1 MPIAGA
7 FIVPHPPLIVPA
19 VGRGE
24 EEKIRRTV
32 DAYQQIGRQI
42 AALSPETVVVISPHS
57 VLYGNYIHIS
67 PGGWARGDFGQFRA
81 PEVAVRKAYDTE
93 LVEKL
98 CEEAARAGIPAG
110 TRGERNPSLDHG
122 VLVPLTFI
130 EPYLSDYRLVRLS
143 ISGLPLLTHYCFG
156 ECIARAVQA
165 LDRRV
170 VLVASGDLSHR
181 LREDG
186 PYGYAPEGPEFD
198 RRATEAM
205 ASGDFLSL
213 MRLDADFC
221 EQAGECGLRSFIEMA
236 GALDGRAVKPELLS
250 YEGPFG
256 VGYAVCRFEIGGEDG
271 TRHFGD
277 RFEQEQR
284 RSLNDRREN
293 EDAYVRLARESLET
307 FVTGQRTLPRPPDLP
322 EELTGR
328 RAGVFV
334 SLKKDGRLRGCI
346 GTIGPVTGCVADEI
360 IRNAVSAGTEDPR
373 FDPVEADELE
383 SLVYS
388 VDVLGEPEP
397 VEPDHPQLDP
407 KRYGVIVTSGR
418 RRGLLLPDLEGV
430 DTPTQQIAIALQKAG
445 IAKTE
450 RFALERFEV
459 VRHT

>member
-1 MPIAGA
+1 MPIVGT

-24 EEKIRRTV
+24 EGKIRRTV
-32 DAYQQIGRQI
+32 DAYQKVGRQV

-57 VLYGNYIHIS
+57 VLYSNYLHIS
-67 PGGWARGDFGQFRA
+67 PGGWVRGDFGQFRA
-81 PEVAVRKAYDTE
+81 PEVAVRRAYDTE

-110 TRGERNPSLDHG
+110 THGERNPSLDHG

-143 ISGLPLLTHYCFG
+143 IAGLPFLTHYRFG
-156 ECIARAVQA
+156 ECIARAAQA

-186 PYGYAPEGPEFD
+186 PYGFAPEGPEFD

-213 MRLDADFC
+213 LRMDPDFC
-221 EQAGECGLRSFIEMA
+221 ERAGECGLRSFIEMA
-236 GALDGRAVKPELLS
+236 GALDGRAVRPELLS

-256 VGYAVCRFEIGGEDG
+256 VGYAVCRFEIGGEDAA
-271 TRHFGD
+271 RHFGD
-277 RFEQEQR
+277 RFEQEQLR
-284 RSLNDRREN
+284 RLDDRREN
-293 EDAYVRLARESLET
+293 EDVYVRLARKTLET
-307 FVTGQRTLPRPPDLP
+307 FVTERRMLPRPQDLP
-322 EELTGR
+322 GELTGR

-346 GTIGPVTGCVADEI
+346 GTIGAVTACVADEI

-373 FDPVEADELE
+373 FDPVEADELAE
-383 SLVYS
+383 LVYS

-397 VEPDHPQLDP
+397 VEADHPQLDP

-430 DTPTQQIAIALQKAG
+430 DTPAQQIAIAMQKAG
-445 IAKTE
+445 IAKDE